1 MSKTKNTHSRKS
13 TLKNKKRFK
22 ELEAKPHADLSQPPS
37 RRADLINVDSIEK
50 DAKKRSS
57 KKPFWEKIL
66 TVIKGDKPSYK
77 ELVMNV
83 EPLETRVALL
93 VDGILEKFTIER
105 RKQKRGVG
113 SIFKGKIQNLEPG
126 LKAAFVDI
134 GRDKNAFLHYWDILP
149 AKDTSYEMVRDNSRK
164 GSKPKIRMEDIPNEY
179 PVGTDIVVQITKDT
193 IGSKGPRITTNIALP
208 GRFIVLMPYGGQ
220 CGVSRKIESK
230 LERKRLKKIIQ
241 ELTIPEGMGLIIR
254 TAGEGKK
261 ARYFV
266 RDLHILINEWN
277 AIANNLAVARQT
289 SCIYQ
294 EPDLVER
301 SIRDFLTE
309 DIDRVL
315 IDNQEHFDRTQT
327 LVEKIS
333 HRSKKK
339 IQLFNQPI
347 PIFERFNIEK
357 QIHQTFMRQ
366 VPLPSGGELVFDETE
381 ALVAIDINTGGHK
394 NKNQDSR
401 DYIVNVNVEAAIEIA
416 RQIRLRNIGGLIII
430 DFIDMKNRR
439 DRNTVFQV
447 MKQQMHND
455 KARNHILAIS
465 PLGIMQM
472 TRQRHE
478 ESNAATMY
486 QECPYCHGSCIIKS
500 SETVS
505 IEIQR
510 SLFSVLSHYRN
521 QVATTPDDQAFAVKI
536 LLHPSNLEYLRDN
549 DEDHLIDIEE
559 RFSVQLL
566 FQPDPNY
573 HIENFRILNSETGR
587 EML

>member
-1 MSKTKNTHSRKS
+1 MSKTKNTNTRKS
-13 TLKNKKRFK
+13 TFKNKNRFK
-22 ELEAKPHADLSQPPS
+22 ELEVKPHSDLSLPPS
-37 RRADLINVDSIEK
+37 RKADLIDVELIEK
-50 DAKKRSS
+50 DAKERSR
-57 KKPFWEKIL
+57 KKPFWEKVL
-66 TVIKGDKPSYK
+66 TAIKGDNPSYK
-77 ELVMNV
+77 ELVINV

-93 VDGILEKFTIER
+93 VDGVLDKFTIER
-105 RKQKRGVG
+105 RKQKRSFG
-113 SIFKGKIQNLEPG
+113 SIFTGKIQNLEPG

-149 AKDTSYEMVRDNSRK
+149 AKDTSFEMVRDNSRK
-164 GSKPKIRMEDIPNEY
+164 GSKPKIRMEDIPKEY

-193 IGSKGPRITTNIALP
+193 IGSKGPRITTNVALP

-230 LERKRLKKIIQ
+230 QERKRLKKIIQ

-261 ARYFV
+261 SRYFV

-277 AIANNLAVARQT
+277 AIANKLT
-289 SCIYQ
+289 SSRNASCVYQ

-315 IDNQEHFDRTQT
+315 IDNQEQFNRTQS

-333 HRSKKK
+333 SRSRKK
-339 IQLFNQPI
+339 IHHFNQPI

-357 QIHQTFMRQ
+357 QIQQTFMRQ

-394 NKNQDSR
+394 NKNHDNR
-401 DYIVNVNVEAAIEIA
+401 DFIVNVNVEAAIEIA
-416 RQIRLRNIGGLIII
+416 RQIRLRNVGGLIII

-447 MKQQMHND
+447 MKQQMYDD

-500 SETVS
+500 SETIS

-510 SLFSVLSHYRN
+510 SLLSVLSHYRSRAKTIAN
-521 QVATTPDDQAFAVKI
+521 DETLAVKI
-536 LLHPSNLEYLRDN
+536 LLHPSNLEFLRDN
-549 DEDHLIDIEE
+549 DEVYLIDIEK